1 MALHRLRRWR
11 ILAAA
16 IGVLSVATT
25 LAIPVTRDR
34 VQIRADKSLLSSVVT
49 SAKRGD
55 DLEILSREADGW
67 LRVRVGKLEGF
78 VRASALADPQRP
90 EDVASLAQSG
100 GSTQLEAATATK
112 GLDKDALAY
121 AGARHYNTAALQRM
135 IDVRQSISAAE
146 LQRFKLDASLK
157 SR

>member
-1 MALHRLRRWR
+1 M
-11 ILAAA
+11 
-16 IGVLSVATT
+16 
-25 LAIPVTRDR
+25 
-34 VQIRADKSLLSSVVT
+34 T

-55 DLEILSREADGW
+55 DLEILSREPDGW
-67 LRVRVGKLEGF
+67 LRVRFGKLEGF
-78 VRASALADPQRP
+78 LRASALADPQRP

>member
-1 MALHRLRRWR
+1 MTFHRPKRWR
-11 ILAAA
+11 ILAPA
-16 IGVLSVATT
+16 IGVCSVAAA

-34 VQIRADKSLLSSVVT
+34 VQLRSEKSLLSSVVS

-55 DLEILSREADGW
+55 DLEILSRDPDGW
-67 LRVRVGKLEGF
+67 LRVRVGKVEGC
-78 VRASALADPQRP
+78 VRESALADPQRP
-90 EDVASLAQSG
+90 TDVASLAQSG

-135 IDVRQSISAAE
+135 IDVRQSISPAD
-146 LQRFKLDASLK
+146 LQRFRMDASLK
-157 SR
+157 PR